1 MRILLASPRGFC
13 AGVDRAVKVV
23 ELALEAFGSPVYVRR
38 EIVHNTHVVDDLRGK
53 GAVFVDELAD
63 VPSGAVAILSAHG
76 VAPEVFEDA
85 KTRSLRLIDAT
96 CPLVTKVHLEV
107 HRFVRQGYH
116 IVLIGHAGH
125 DEVIGT
131 MGESPGHITLVED
144 VAQAKAV
151 ALPPHDKLMVLT
163 QTTLSVD
170 DVRDVTAALRER
182 FDHIELPPIDDVCY
196 ATQNRQ
202 DAVKALADRGA
213 EVLLVVGSTQ
223 SGNAA
228 RLVEKGRL
236 HGRLSHL
243 INGPDDVRHDWCSD
257 VECIA
262 VTASASTP
270 ESVVEAV
277 LEHLKRLGA
286 QSVEPVHAAHEDTVF
301 HLPAELLSQY
311 DELKRAGSRPAQGTK
326 HE

>member
-1 MRILLASPRGFC
+1 MRVLLASPRGFC

-38 EIVHNTHVVDDLRGK
+38 EIVHNSHVVVDLRGR
-53 GAVFVDELAD
+53 GVVFVEELAD

-76 VAPEVFEDA
+76 VSPAVHEQA
-85 KTRSLRLIDAT
+85 AARSLKLIDAT

-131 MGESPGHITLVED
+131 MGESPDHITLVEN
-144 VAQAKAV
+144 VAQAATV
-151 ALPPHDKLMVLT
+151 ELPPHEKLMVLT

-170 DVRDVTAALRER
+170 DARDVTTALRDR
-182 FDHIELPPIDDVCY
+182 FEYLALPPTDDVCY

-213 EVLLVVGSTQ
+213 DVLLVVGSRH
-223 SGNAA
+223 SSNAA
-228 RLVEKGRL
+228 RLVEKG
-236 HGRLSHL
+236 LSRGMRSYL
-243 INGPDDVRHDWCSD
+243 IDGPADVRGDWFAG
-257 VECIA
+257 VECMA

-277 LEHLKRLGA
+277 LEHLKGLGA
-286 QSVEPVHAAHEDTVF
+286 QTVEELHVADEGTVF
-301 HLPAELLSQY
+301 QLPAALLSR
-311 DELKRAGSRPAQGTK
+311 DELNRAESPSVRGIE